1 MRRGDRYPAGWR
13 DIGPG
18 LLLLARPVYRSP
30 QMNPQTL
37 DGVDLSHNSLT
48 DNGCPP
54 VKEKREM
61 VDEVWARAGGAA
73 TFDARASPGAAS

>member
-1 MRRGDRYPAGWR
+1 MRRVVLYPAHWR
-13 DIGPG
+13 DIGSG

-30 QMNPQTL
+30 EMKPRTL

-61 VDEVWARAGGAA
+61 VDEVWARAGDAA